1 MGGKDLILLHENMF
15 FERLTTLLVGFS
27 KIGQKLRVKGI
38 RRSRPLGAR
47 IRIIKFIA
55 GRIDEIK

>member
-15 FERLTTLLVGFS
+15 FERLTALLVGFS

-38 RRSRPLGAR
+38 R
-47 IRIIKFIA
+47 
-55 GRIDEIK
+55 